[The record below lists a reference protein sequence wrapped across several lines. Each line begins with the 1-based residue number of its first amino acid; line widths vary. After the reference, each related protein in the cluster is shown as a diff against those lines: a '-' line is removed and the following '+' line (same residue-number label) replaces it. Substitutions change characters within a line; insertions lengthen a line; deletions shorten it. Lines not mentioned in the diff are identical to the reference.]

1 METKISRQFLIR
13 GIALDDVK
21 QRYKQGKYNR
31 PIPQKDRIMTEKESL
46 LATNNP
52 EKGIYAVGTKTMVNS
67 NQAAHN
73 IIIKKEDQSKPI
85 KCHSCMCLH
94 SGYHIGFIVKYEE
107 VFENNVLN
115 RYFYTIGNFCSNSCC
130 LYALRKMDSLNYANR
145 KITISE
151 SENWLR
157 YLNFLQTGSYN
168 IKITPDPLLLE
179 ENGGTLSREEWQS
192 EKVEYRQVRNIF
204 IRPSRTEY
212 ERIEK

>member
-13 GIALDDVK
+13 GVTLDDVK

-31 PIPQKDRIMTEKESL
+31 PIPTKDRIIVEKESL

-67 NQAAHN
+67 NQAVHN
-73 IIIKKEDQSKPI
+73 IIIKKEDQSKPV
-85 KCHSCMCLH
+85 KCHSCMCH
-94 SGYHIGFIVKYEE
+94 QSGYHIGFIIKYEE

-115 RYFYTIGNFCSNSCC
+115 RYFYTIRNFCSNSCC
-130 LYALRKMDSLNYANR
+130 LFALRKMDSLSYGNR
-145 KITISE
+145 KISVGE
-151 SENWLR
+151 SEGWLK
-157 YLNFLQTGSYN
+157 YLNFLQTGSYD

-179 ENGGTLSREEWQS
+179 ENGGTLTREEWQS